1 MIGRRNVANDLV
13 FKKSTFCGNG
23 SCVEIATADNEFFVR
38 DSKNPQGP
46 VLRFTSAEWQAFLA
60 GAIAGEFNG

>member
-1 MIGRRNVANDLV
+1 MTNDLT

-23 SCVEIATADNEFFVR
+23 SCVEVATAGSEFFVR
-38 DSKNPQGP
+38 NSKDPEGP

-60 GAIAGEFNG
+60 GAAAGEFNG

>member
-1 MIGRRNVANDLV
+1 MANDLK

-23 SCVEIATADNEFFVR
+23 SCVEVATTGDDFFVR

-60 GAIAGEFNG
+60 GAVAGQFN